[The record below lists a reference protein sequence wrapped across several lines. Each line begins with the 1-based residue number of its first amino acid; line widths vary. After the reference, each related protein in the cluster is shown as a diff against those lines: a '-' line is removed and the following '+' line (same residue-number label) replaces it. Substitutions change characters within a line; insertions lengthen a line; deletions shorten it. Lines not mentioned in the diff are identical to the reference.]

1 MKSIHDKPYHKKVYK
16 KATKNLRIL
25 IGHGS
30 KPPKHAKKGGPYKI
44 NPSKRRPVNKL
55 SAPPGVGGL
64 EEGRLLV
71 ENQTDVQ
78 KLKTLISQAQ
88 PGDWV
93 KIIPLQEI
101 DPDGPGMFC
110 KGWDKAGGYKV
121 EITGPPGE
129 AEVTYQGH
137 LAVCKIPIADAWV
150 PAISSKDSKAN
161 ILGKLGTTIAA
172 LGGNFRR
179 LVDIDRS
186 MAKMGAEV
194 ASLRKWLD
202 KTKSKPTPKV
212 KKTKLRVRSDKPA
225 VSQAPVKVDM
235 PRMSTPPIPTKTG
248 GGPLYINRV
257 IKTINNSVNGVNATA
272 EAAGAIVRSPTLTP
286 DQKGGAVAR
295 MVKAHAETAL
305 PREFYKKPET
315 KEFIKNYAETMGEV
329 LTAISQQKD
338 LRPDDLQYEKDMAAY
353 SMAIVGTMSA
363 YMMELG
369 YTASSELPT
378 LENLKKALPP
388 EWQKKIAELEARG
401 ERVAAKIQKLE
412 AMLEAAGKV
421 AKAVE
426 GGDDPVDTLLDVFGV
441 SHDLTKIPKAAGSR
455 TKFLAFGDKWLN
467 DAFDRKAGNA
477 VISAIKGKGYSIY
490 KPAPPV
496 DVIVDSTTGGRGSA
510 YHDPVYWATE
520 AGRSKLELYVAPKSG
535 PDDDDEDKKIDIE
548 ILKEAKKIGL
558 VLIGLG
564 SHESYGIAAT
574 TRKWGVGA
582 ANLINYIRKDL
593 KLNVPIVWT
602 TADEAIICEGK
613 KGCENLKSAE
623 RNAQA
628 ALAGV
633 SGLTNI
639 TFINNLKAAK
649 TRSSRMQD
657 IEDHLSGDYK
667 KLTDDFKYE
676 LIKLSMAAK
685 QYVGP
690 NVKVE
695 VKSGYRP
702 KGVGELGNHPTGKAA
717 DIRITGL
724 SAQETYAFLIVSMA
738 KGAIKEGG
746 AGFYANGTRAKN
758 WNRDESYAENENP
771 HYDLAHG
778 DTKWFWFKC
787 KSREKCETDIGAY
800 APAAVGNLKKRTEKV
815 SKDATPAEI
824 TNKKCGGKRGKL
836 KKKKC
841 LKRVW
846 SPGQWQTSGGIAS
859 HRVIGGNN
867 PLAFP
872 EDVRGEITKYN
883 EAIDSTWA
891 AKLAETGGD
900 VGDYINNIINR
911 AVEKWEKEHG
921 EKKK

>member
-1 MKSIHDKPYHKKVYK
+1 
-16 KATKNLRIL
+16 
-25 IGHGS
+25 
-30 KPPKHAKKGGPYKI
+30 
-44 NPSKRRPVNKL
+44 
-55 SAPPGVGGL
+55 
-64 EEGRLLV
+64 
-71 ENQTDVQ
+71 
-78 KLKTLISQAQ
+78 
-88 PGDWV
+88 
-93 KIIPLQEI
+93 
-101 DPDGPGMFC
+101 MFC

-137 LAVCKIPIADAWV
+137 LAVCKIPLADAWV

-161 ILGKLGTTIAA
+161 MLGKLGTTIAA

-186 MAKMGAEV
+186 MAKMGAETP

-225 VSQAPVKVDM
+225 VLQVPAKVEM
-235 PRMSTPPIPTKTG
+235 PKMSAPPIPTKAG
-248 GGPLYINRV
+248 GGPLYNNRV
-257 IKTINNSVNGVNATA
+257 INTINNSVNGVNATA
-272 EAAGAIVRSPTLTP
+272 GAAAAIVRSPTLTP
-286 DQKGGAVAR
+286 EQKGDAAAR
-295 MVKAHAETAL
+295 MVKAHAETTL
-305 PREFYKKPET
+305 PRDFYKKPET
-315 KEFIKNYAETMGEV
+315 KEFIESYAENMGLI
-329 LTAISQQKD
+329 LTAISQQKG
-338 LRPDDLQYEKDMAAY
+338 LHPDDLQYEKDMAGY

-369 YTASSELPT
+369 YAASSKLPT
-378 LENLKKALPP
+378 FEDIKKLLPL
-388 EWQKKIAELEARG
+388 EWQEIITEYEKKFAVIGKKVEKVRKIITVMG
-401 ERVAAKIQKLE
+401 EMVEAAKESTGDPLE
-412 AMLEAAGKV
+412 DM
-421 AKAVE
+421 
-426 GGDDPVDTLLDVFGV
+426 LDVIGP
-441 SHDLTKIPKAAGSR
+441 SQDLTKIPKASRGR

-467 DAFDRKAGNA
+467 DAFDAGDNA
-477 VISAIKGKGYSIY
+477 VISAIKGKGYIIY
-490 KPAPPV
+490 NPAPPV

-510 YHDPVYWATE
+510 YHDPAYWA
-520 AGRSKLELYVAPKSG
+520 AGQGRTKLKSYVV
-535 PDDDDEDKKIDIE
+535 PDPAQAEDEYDKATDKKI
-548 ILKEAKKIGL
+548 LAEAKKIGL

-564 SHESYGIAAT
+564 SHESHGIALT
-574 TRKWGVGA
+574 PMKWGVGA
-582 ANLINYIRKDL
+582 TNLINYIRKDL

-602 TADEAIICEGK
+602 TADEAIICKGK

-623 RNAQA
+623 RNALA
-628 ALAGV
+628 AFTV
-633 SGLTNI
+633 TSGLTNI
-639 TFINNLKAAK
+639 IFINNLKATK

-676 LIKLSMAAK
+676 LIKLSITAK

-695 VKSGYRP
+695 VKSGHRP
-702 KGVGELGNHPTGKAA
+702 KSGTERGNHPTGKAA

-724 SAQETYAFLIVSMA
+724 NAQETYAFLIVSMA
-738 KGAIKEGG
+738 KGIIKEGG

-758 WNRDESYAENENP
+758 WNRDKSYAENENP
-771 HYDLAHG
+771 HYDLTH
-778 DTKWFWFKC
+778 DNTKWFWFKC
-787 KSREKCETDIGAY
+787 KSKEKCETDIRAH

-891 AKLAETGGD
+891 AKFAETGGD

-911 AVEKWEKEHG
+911 AVEKWKKEHG
-921 EKKK
+921 EKKE